1 MASPLPQL
9 MHDDAAMGM
18 SARIRAFDWAST
30 PLGPM
35 DGWPDALRLATT
47 IAEHSAF
54 PTAVYW
60 GPDLRLIYNDAW
72 APIPGERHPA
82 ALGRPA
88 REVWADIW
96 PIVGPQFDEVVATAR
111 GISAFEQMLPM
122 IRDGAEQETYWNY
135 SLTPILDRDGK
146 VVGVFNQG
154 SEITKAV
161 MNERRLSFQVA
172 LADRLRGLR
181 TPAEVKAAAAAQLG
195 QYLSAARVGFA
206 EIDEAV
212 DSVTITSEWTRDP
225 AVPPLIGRVGRFS
238 ELPPAAIEHLRA
250 GEVLAIGDVDNL
262 LRGSSEADSAL
273 GSKLG
278 VRAVVTV
285 PLVRE
290 GALRAMLYVHEPE
303 VRQWKRSEAAMA
315 RDVAERSWAAVE
327 RAETEQRLRES
338 EDHYRHAVEL
348 NPQVSWT
355 ALPDGQLNRVARR
368 WHDWTGTEGTGESW
382 AEGLHPDDRQRTFD
396 VWAHCVA
403 TGEPYDIE
411 HRVRYRDGSY
421 RWARSRA
428 IARRDEAGD
437 ICLWYGAT
445 EDIHERKTAEEHQR
459 LLINELNHR
468 VKNTLATVQAIAF
481 QTLKGD
487 IPLHEARARFEA
499 RLLALSR
506 AHNLLTDQNWEGASM
521 ERVVSDSTEYLA
533 AGRGRFEIEGEPIW
547 LAPRSALAL
556 ALALHELSTNAAKY
570 GSLSSE
576 EGTVS
581 IRWCVRENALRLEWK
596 ERNGPPVAEPASRGF
611 GSRLIER
618 GLESDLGGT
627 ARLHFEPD
635 GLCCVI
641 EASMHTIQAREAEN
655 G

>member
-1 MASPLPQL
+1 
-9 MHDDAAMGM
+9 M
-18 SARIRAFDWAST
+18 SARIRSFDWAST

-35 DGWPDALRLATT
+35 DAWPDALRLAAT

-54 PTAVYW
+54 PTAIYW
-60 GPDLRLIYNDAW
+60 GSDLRLIYNDAW

-82 ALGRPA
+82 ALGQPA
-88 REVWADIW
+88 EQVWSDIW
-96 PIVGPQFDEVVATAR
+96 PIVGPQFRQVMATGR
-111 GISAFEQMLPM
+111 GITALEQMLPM
-122 IRDGAEQETYWNY
+122 VRQGAEQETYWNY
-135 SLTPILDRDGK
+135 SLTPILDRDGA

-154 SEITKAV
+154 NEVTKAV
-161 MNERRLSFQVA
+161 LNERRLSFQVA
-172 LADRLRGLR
+172 LADRIRSLR
-181 TPAEVKAAAAAQLG
+181 TPVEVKTAAASQLG
-195 QYLSAARVGFA
+195 EYLNVARVGFA
-206 EIDEAV
+206 EIDEAS
-212 DSVTITSEWTRDP
+212 DAVTITSEWRRDP
-225 AVPPLIGRVGRFS
+225 AVPSLVARVGRSS
-238 ELPPAAIEHLRA
+238 ELPQAALEYLRA
-250 GEVLAIGDVDNL
+250 GEVLAIADVHNL
-262 LRGSSEADSAL
+262 LMGSSEADAAL

-278 VRAVVTV
+278 VRAVITV
-285 PLVRE
+285 PLVRD
-290 GALRAMLYVHEPE
+290 GALRAMLYVHELE
-303 VRQWKRSEAAMA
+303 VREWKRSEAAMA

-327 RAETEQRLRES
+327 RAESEQRLRDS

-355 ALPDGQLNRVARR
+355 ALPDGKLNRVARR
-368 WHDWTGTEGTGESW
+368 WHEWTGTEGTGDSW
-382 AEGLHPDDRQRTFD
+382 AEGLHPDDRQNTFA
-396 VWAHCVA
+396 VWANCVA

-411 HRVRYRDGSY
+411 HRVRYRNGSY

-428 IARRDEAGD
+428 FPRRNEGGE

-481 QTLKGD
+481 QTLKGGV
-487 IPLHEARARFEA
+487 PLDEARARFEA

-521 ERVVSDSTEYLA
+521 DRLVSDSTEYLA
-533 AGRGRFEIEGEPIW
+533 EDEGRFEIEGEPIW

-570 GSLSSE
+570 GALTNES
-576 EGTVS
+576 GRVS
-581 IRWCVRENALRLEWK
+581 ILWSVAGGTLTMKWK
-596 ERNGPPVAEPASRGF
+596 ERGGPPVVEPTSRGF

-618 GLESDLGGT
+618 GLGADLGGT
-627 ARLHFEPD
+627 ARLLFEPD
-635 GLCCVI
+635 GLCCIV
-641 EASMHTIQAREAEN
+641 EACLGTVQAREEGN

>member
-1 MASPLPQL
+1 M
-9 MHDDAAMGM
+9 DAL
-18 SARIRAFDWAST
+18 IRGFDWAST

-35 DGWPDALRLATT
+35 DDWPMALRAALG

-54 PTAVYW
+54 PTAIYW
-60 GPDLRLIYNDAW
+60 GPDLRLIYNDGW
-72 APIPGERHPA
+72 APFLAERHPA
-82 ALGRPA
+82 ALGQPA
-88 REVWADIW
+88 QTVWSDIW
-96 PIVGPQFDEVVATAR
+96 SIMEPRFAQVLEEGA
-111 GISAFEQMLPM
+111 GIYESAQMLPM
-122 IRDGAEQETYWNY
+122 VRDGAVQETYWNY
-135 SLTPILDRDGK
+135 GLSPICDEAGA
-146 VVGVFNQG
+146 VVGVFNQAI
-154 SEITKAV
+154 EVTKAV
-161 MNERRLSFQVA
+161 LNERRLSFQVA
-172 LADRLRGLR
+172 LADRIRGLR
-181 TPAEVKAAAAAQLG
+181 DPVEMKTGAAALLG
-195 QYLSAARVGFA
+195 EYLGSARVGFA
-206 EIDEAV
+206 EVDEAQ
-212 DSVTITSEWTRDP
+212 DRVTITSEWTRDP
-225 AVPPLIGRVGRFS
+225 AVPALRARVARLS
-238 ELPPAAIEHLRA
+238 ELPKAAIEYLRA
-250 GEVLAIGDVDNL
+250 GEVLAISDVNNL
-262 LRGSSEADSAL
+262 ARGSSEADAAL
-273 GSKLG
+273 GSMLG
-278 VRAVVTV
+278 VRSVITV

-290 GALRAMLYVHEPE
+290 GALRALLYVHETD
-303 VRQWKRSEAAMA
+303 VREWKRSDAAMA

-327 RAETEQRLRES
+327 RAESEQRLRES

-368 WHDWTGTEGTGESW
+368 WHEWTGTEGTGESW

-396 VWAHCVA
+396 VWRNCVE

-411 HRVRYRDGSY
+411 HRVRYRNGSY

-428 IARRDEAGD
+428 FPRRNEAGE

-445 EDIHERKTAEEHQR
+445 EDIHERKIAEDHQR

-487 IPLHEARARFEA
+487 IPLDEARARFEA

-506 AHNLLTDQNWEGASM
+506 AHNLLTDQNWEGSSM

-533 AGRGRFEIEGEPIW
+533 GDKHRFETEGEPIW
-547 LAPRSALAL
+547 LAPRAALAL

-570 GSLSSE
+570 GALSHE
-576 EGTVS
+576 DGWVS
-581 IRWCVRENALRLEWK
+581 IRWRVDGNVLRLEWK
-596 ERNGPPVAEPASRGF
+596 ERDGPPVAEPVSRGF

-618 GLESDLGGT
+618 GLEADLGGS

-641 EASMHTIQAREAEN
+641 EASLDAVQAHEGDN